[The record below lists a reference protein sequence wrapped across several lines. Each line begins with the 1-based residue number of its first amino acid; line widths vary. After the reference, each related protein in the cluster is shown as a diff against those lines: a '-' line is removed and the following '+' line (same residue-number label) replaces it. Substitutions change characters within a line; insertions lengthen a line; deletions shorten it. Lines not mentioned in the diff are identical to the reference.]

1 MFSAPVS
8 YNVPSLNIGIGY
20 NSYQQQLLPMISLSI
35 PFGNVY
41 HFQGS
46 IGASKDNVF
55 NEALSTIQ
63 LGIGI
68 CNMFPERTSFWYAL
82 TGSVRNYRTPS
93 YGNLI
98 VGINAM
104 LGKTWKKIVVAAGVD
119 LSLQHHQIHNSDI
132 VSALD
137 ERAYTVMPKVE
148 FRSPYGNISFMAA
161 RDMFSANLSW
171 TLNLE

>member
-8 YNVPSLNIGIGY
+8 YNAPSVNIGIGY
-20 NSYQQQLLPMISLSI
+20 SSYQQQLLPMISLSI

-55 NEALSTIQ
+55 NEALSMMR

-68 CNMFPERTSFWYAL
+68 WKMFPERTSFWYAF
-82 TGSVRNYRTPS
+82 TCSVRDYRTLS
-93 YGNLI
+93 YGNLVI
-98 VGINAM
+98 GVDAM
-104 LGKTWKKIVVAAGVD
+104 LGKTWEKIVVAAGVD
-119 LSLQHHQIHNSDI
+119 LSLQHHQIHSSNI
-132 VSALD
+132 VAAVD
-137 ERAYTVMPKVE
+137 ERVYTVMPKIE
-148 FRSPYGNISFMAA
+148 FRSPYGNISLLAA
-161 RDMFSANLSW
+161 HDMFTANLSW